1 MIPFSEELSK
11 GVYMT
16 MLKRFLKSLRFYIR
30 CVGLKNTLFVE
41 LPTFVQMAKE
51 SRIKEYPFL
60 SDLVDCME
68 DCEDAYL
75 G

>member
-1 MIPFSEELSK
+1 
-11 GVYMT
+11 
-16 MLKRFLKSLRFYIR
+16 
-30 CVGLKNTLFVE
+30 
-41 LPTFVQMAKE
+41 MAKE

-60 SDLVDCME
+60 SDLANCME